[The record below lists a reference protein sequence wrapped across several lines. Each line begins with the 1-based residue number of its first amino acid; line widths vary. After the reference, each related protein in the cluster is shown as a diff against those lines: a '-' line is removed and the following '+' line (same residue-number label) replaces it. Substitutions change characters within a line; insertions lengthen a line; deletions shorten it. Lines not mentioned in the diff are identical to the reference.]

1 MKLFSKYISILFFIF
16 LFCGL
21 VSAEKIKP
29 VKLGYVRWS
38 TEIASTTLV
47 KAVIQEKTGID
58 CITIPMKADEMWEA
72 VAEGE
77 VDAIVAAWLPGTHFK
92 YYEKYKDKINDLGP
106 NLEGTQIGLVVPRV
120 TVGRQTGRS
129 GIINEPYIKA
139 KSISD
144 LKKYKNQFQS
154 RIIGIDPESGLMEKT
169 RQAIEVYGLE
179 GFRLIEGNEAEMTRL
194 LGQAVKK
201 QQWIVVTGWEPH
213 WKFGRWKLEFLDDP
227 ENVFGGKENIHTIT
241 RKGFEKD
248 NKKIYEFLDRFYWTP
263 AEMEQLMV
271 WIHQDNG
278 QFPYE
283 KALRWMKHNKE
294 RVNSWLE

>member
-47 KAVIQEKTGID
+47 KAVIQEKIGLD
-58 CITIPMKADEMWEA
+58 CITVPMKADEMWEA
-72 VAEGE
+72 VAEGD
-77 VDAIVAAWLPGTHFK
+77 VDAIVAAWLPGTHLK
-92 YYEKYKDKINDLGP
+92 YYEKYRDKIKDLGP

-144 LKKYKNQFQS
+144 LKKYKNQFQI
-154 RIIGIDPESGLMEKT
+154 R
-169 RQAIEVYGLE
+169 
-179 GFRLIEGNEAEMTRL
+179 N
-194 LGQAVKK
+194 
-201 QQWIVVTGWEPH
+201 
-213 WKFGRWKLEFLDDP
+213 
-227 ENVFGGKENIHTIT
+227 
-241 RKGFEKD
+241 
-248 NKKIYEFLDRFYWTP
+248 
-263 AEMEQLMV
+263 
-271 WIHQDNG
+271 
-278 QFPYE
+278 
-283 KALRWMKHNKE
+283 
-294 RVNSWLE
+294 